1 MKRYSAFH
9 IVILLLTLLAGSDA
23 MAQSMHFSQYYNAP
37 MLLNPANTAL
47 MPDNDYRIGANY
59 RSQWASIPVPY
70 NTFSAFADFK
80 VAGSRQ
86 DISNSWLGLGLAL
99 FNDKAGDGNL
109 ALTEFQGFAAY
120 HVQLSSTSMLS
131 GGLSGGYVQRSVNYD
146 DLTFDAQWD
155 GFTFNK
161 SLPNSERNGVAKTDY
176 FTVGAGLNYAYFPN
190 ENIYIKVGAALAN
203 INEPTESFYGMSN
216 QVGLRPTGN
225 IDALFRAG
233 DTWIIN
239 PSVYYTTQLGAYEL
253 VYGSLFRTYVG
264 SHEQGNTTQFIF
276 GFFNRLDESVIGAV
290 GFQWGGLQLMTSY
303 DFTIS
308 TLAPATNGN
317 GALEFSL
324 IYMGNYGG
332 SGHGGR
338 RTYNCP
344 SFF

>member
-1 MKRYSAFH
+1 MKRYLVFH
-9 IVILLLTLLAGSDA
+9 IALLLLLLPARNAVG
-23 MAQSMHFSQYYNAP
+23 QSMHFSQYYNAP

-47 MPDNDYRIGANY
+47 MPDDDYRIGANY
-59 RSQWASIPVPY
+59 RSQWTSIPVPY
-70 NTFSAFADFK
+70 NTFSAFGDFK
-80 VAGSRQ
+80 VAGNSEV
-86 DISNSWLGLGLAL
+86 SNNWLGLGMAL

-109 ALTEFQGFAAY
+109 SLTEFQIFAAY
-120 HVQLSSTSMLS
+120 HVQLNSTSMLS

-155 GFTFNK
+155 GFTFDK
-161 SLPNSERNGVAKTDY
+161 SLPNSEKNGVAKTDY

-190 ENIYIKVGAALAN
+190 ENVYIKIGASLAN
-203 INEPTESFYGMSN
+203 INQPTESFYGASN
-216 QVGLRPTGN
+216 QIGLRPTGN

-233 DTWIIN
+233 PTWIVN

-253 VYGSLFRTYVG
+253 VYGSLFRVYISG
-264 SHEQGNTTQFIF
+264 GNDRAATQFIF
-276 GFFNRLDESVIGAV
+276 GLYNRLGESVIGAV

-324 IYMGNYGG
+324 IYMGVYGG
-332 SGHGGR
+332 AGHGGR